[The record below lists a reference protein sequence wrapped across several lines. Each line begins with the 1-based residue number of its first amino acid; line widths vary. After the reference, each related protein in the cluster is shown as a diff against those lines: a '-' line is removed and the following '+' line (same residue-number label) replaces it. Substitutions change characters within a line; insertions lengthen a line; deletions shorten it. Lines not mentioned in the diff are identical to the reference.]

1 MLSFIIFLTAM
12 VCMILMGAILIQNPK
27 GGGIDTTFGGNAS
40 HKVLGA
46 ARSNVFIEKIT
57 WGLGTVLFVFC
68 LLSSLLIG

>member
-12 VCMILMGAILIQNPK
+12 VCMMLTGAILIQNPK

-46 ARSNVFIEKIT
+46 AQSNSFIEKLT

-68 LLSSLLIG
+68 LFASLLVG